1 MLYPS
6 LNTLVFK
13 IPSSEHPALISESA
27 DSKPSFCGLYSKLIG
42 YDDVKVRF
50 GAIGCVSRSAGLVFC
65 DVIIETNG
73 GRTIRAKGFTRSDAE
88 EIVDLLS

>member
-1 MLYPS
+1 MAYHFEASRVTGGNAVFPDQIIIDVD
-6 LNTLVFK
+6 NETLTYRK
-13 IPSSEHPALISESA
+13 
-27 DSKPSFCGLYSKLIG
+27 KNLIG
-42 YDDVKVRF
+42 YEDVKLRF